1 MTETA
6 HLKQGDAE
14 APKPEIEE
22 FLGVKAVPRW
32 RRTMIYW
39 LPALL
44 LLALILVFSSWYFG
58 GDDKPEYITQKAAE
72 QSLDLTVTATG
83 NLRPTNQV
91 QVGSEIS
98 GRIDE
103 IYVDVN
109 DRVQRGQVIA
119 RINTDVIDDQI
130 TQGRANVNVARAQI
144 AQARAT
150 RTVDQA
156 QLKRLRDVF
165 RISGGKVPSMIELEQ
180 AEAAVQRDDAALA
193 SAMASVRAAE
203 AQLGT
208 ALTNRE
214 RAVITSPVSGIVLAR
229 LVEQGQTVQAAFNA
243 PTLLIIAE
251 DLSAMQLRVK
261 IDEADVGQVRD
272 GQAATFT
279 VDAYPGRRFPARV
292 ERIDAASTNT
302 ATEATAQAGT
312 AASGATVVSYEA
324 RLSVANTDG
333 VLRPGMTATATIA
346 TQSTGK
352 RLLVPNSAL
361 RFRPEDAE
369 AEEGASVLNPDIGL
383 ERAEQRAT
391 IGIGSRQDIYV
402 LNDAGTLDAIEVVTG
417 QSDGRLT
424 VVSSTKLKA
433 GMRVVTGV
441 GSGKE

>member
-1 MTETA
+1 MTDTA
-6 HLKQGDAE
+6 HPDQSDNGT
-14 APKPEIEE
+14 PKPEVDE
-22 FLGVKAVPRW
+22 FLGVKPVPRW
-32 RRTMIYW
+32 RRTMKFW
-39 LPALL
+39 LPALIVLAL
-44 LLALILVFSSWYFG
+44 LLVIAQCSS
-58 GDDKPEYITQKAAE
+58 GDDQPDYITQKAE
-72 QSLDLTVTATG
+72 QQSLDLTVSATG

-103 IYVDVN
+103 IFVDVN
-109 DRVQRGQVIA
+109 DRVERGQVIA

-150 RTVDQA
+150 RTVDLA

-180 AEAAVQRDDAALA
+180 AEAAVQRDEAALA

-261 IDEADVGQVRD
+261 IDEADVGQVKA
-272 GQAATFT
+272 GQSATFT

-292 ERIDAASTNT
+292 ERIDSASTNT
-302 ATEATAQAGT
+302 ATEAAAPAGT
-312 AASGATVVSYEA
+312 STGGAAVVSYEA
-324 RLSVANTDG
+324 RLSVINADG

-369 AEEGASVLNPDIGL
+369 ADEGASVINPDIGL

-417 QSDGRLT
+417 QSDGRMT
-424 VVSSTKLKA
+424 VVTSAKLKA

-441 GSGKE
+441 GSGKK

>member
-1 MTETA
+1 MTDTA
-6 HLKQGDAE
+6 SLDSGNAQA
-14 APKPEIEE
+14 AKPEIED
-22 FLGVKAVPRW
+22 FLGVKPVPRW
-32 RRTMIYW
+32 RRWMKFW
-39 LPALL
+39 LPALILLVL
-44 LLALILVFSSWYFG
+44 LLIVAQCTR
-58 GDDKPEYITQKAAE
+58 DPDKPEYITEAVAE
-72 QSLDLTVTATG
+72 QSLDLTVSATG

-103 IYVDVN
+103 ILVDVN

-150 RTVDQA
+150 RNVDQA
-156 QLKRLRDVF
+156 QLKRLREVF
-165 RISGGKVPSMIELEQ
+165 RISGGKVPSQIELEQ
-180 AEAAVQRDDAALA
+180 AEAAVLRDEAALA

-214 RAVITSPVSGIVLAR
+214 RAVITSPVSGVVLAR

-312 AASGATVVSYEA
+312 SASGAAVVSYEA
-324 RLSVANTDG
+324 RLSVVNTDG

-352 RLLVPNSAL
+352 KLLVPNSAL
-361 RFRPEDAE
+361 RFRPDAE
-369 AEEGASVLNPDIGL
+369 AEEGGGVFEPQIGL
-383 ERAEQRAT
+383 EDGKQQAN
-391 IGIGSRQDIYV
+391 IGEGSRQQVQVVQADGS
-402 LNDAGTLDAIEVVTG
+402 LKAIEVITG
-417 QSDGRLT
+417 RSDGRRT
-424 VVSSTKLKA
+424 VVTARNLKP
-433 GMRVVTGV
+433 GMKVVTGI
-441 GSGKE
+441 KAAEK